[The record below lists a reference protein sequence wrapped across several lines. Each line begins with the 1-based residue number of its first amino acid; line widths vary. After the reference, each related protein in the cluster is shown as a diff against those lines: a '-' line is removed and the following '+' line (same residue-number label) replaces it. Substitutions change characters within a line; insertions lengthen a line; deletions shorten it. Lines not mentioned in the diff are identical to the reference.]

1 MDQEQVNF
9 RATIVEN
16 DDTPMEAPMEVAPT
30 PSPPAVLEPPPL
42 PVLEPPPPPRKE
54 LPDCCKTVYNEYPFE
69 PMAHQSELAE
79 ALPMIFVG
87 LGIAYVIGMLT
98 GAVIFSPPSVC
109 ELA

>member
-9 RATIVEN
+9 RATIVEH

-30 PSPPAVLEPPPL
+30 PP
-42 PVLEPPPPPRKE
+42 PVLEPPPPPVLEPPPPPFKE
-54 LPDCCKTVYNEYPFE
+54 LPDCCKVYKEYPFE
-69 PMAHQSELAE
+69 SMAHQSELAE
-79 ALPMIFVG
+79 ALPMIFIG
-87 LGIAYVIGMLT
+87 FGIAYVIGMLT